1 MTQYYVKVN
10 SNEPLPLFSW
20 DALNFRGCFQL
31 HLATDDLAT
40 IKEMFTDIETIII
53 LNGDNKEVAHFTE
66 FDGYSSITYVGR
78 SYSPLINGFA
88 NELVVTLTKVNII
101 AQVQRLDEQI
111 NHTVDPATLS
121 FEELKEYK
129 IKQFSKQGEQAIFNG
144 TDVALLN
151 GSVKNFTY
159 NLEDQSNLLNALFII
174 DQLDDLTITLPYHG
188 HGEPCELYS
197 ALDILLV
204 YFTLQFFSTR
214 IQTRVN
220 MLNSWVRDCE
230 TREEVEAIEFTSE
243 LPQEYV
249 ERMEAI
255 IGPSMALA
263 EQLRHKYFPENVE
276 GGAPENVDD
285 TTEPAQ
291 ETLDENEGE

>member
-1 MTQYYVKVN
+1 MAQYYALIGET
-10 SNEPLPLFSW
+10 SFPLFSW
-20 DALNFRGCFQL
+20 DALNFRNAQQL
-31 HLATDDLAT
+31 HLATDDLAAVREAAT
-40 IKEMFTDIETIII
+40 NFDSIKIVDGENRLYSE
-53 LNGDNKEVAHFTE
+53 FTE
-66 FDGYSSITYVGR
+66 FDGYSTITYVGK
-78 SYSPLINGFA
+78 SFSSLVNDYA
-88 NELVVTLTKVNII
+88 DELVITVTKTDLIT
-101 AQVQRLDEQI
+101 QVQRLEEKV
-111 NHTVDPATLS
+111 NPVVDPASMSL
-121 FEELKEYK
+121 EELKEYK
-129 IKQFSKQGEQAIFNG
+129 IQEFSKQGEQAIFSG

-263 EQLRHKYFPENVE
+263 EQLRRKYFPENVE
-276 GGAPENVDD
+276 GGAPEGADD
-285 TTEPAQ
+285 TTEPSQ